1 MRRGRAVVAVVALA
15 ALGAA
20 ALLFMVR
27 GREVDIVVVQRAP
40 IVQSVVATGRIATP
54 ARIEVSSQ
62 LTARI
67 ERIEVREGD
76 VVSAGALLVQLRS
89 DEAEAALAAA
99 RAALREA
106 EGRQRQLVGVQ
117 RPVAEQQLV
126 QAQANLRLA
135 EQDLVRARDLV
146 ARGFV
151 AQARVDDAVRGAAT
165 AGAVLEAAQA
175 QARANRE
182 GGAEAEL
189 ARIRIEQA
197 RANVATASARLDLL
211 ALRAPVDA
219 VVLTR
224 EAEPGDTAQAG
235 RPVLT
240 LAQQGETRI
249 IAAVDEKNLRH
260 LKPGQRASALADAF
274 PASPFEAELYY
285 VAPSVDAQR
294 GTVEVRLRVARPPA
308 FVKPEMTV
316 SVEMVVGRRESALVL
331 PADAIR
337 TPGPPGPDTGTGTG
351 AAGTVAAGADA
362 IAGGAGAQAEV
373 LVVRDGRAER
383 VPVVLGLRGIGTVE
397 VAQGL
402 AEGDAVILP
411 SSPAQVGERVRERTV
426 RAKANLQSV
435 PPMSR

>member
-1 MRRGRAVVAVVALA
+1 MRRGRWLVAVSALL
-15 ALGAA
+15 ALGAV
-20 ALLFMVR
+20 ALLLANR
-27 GREVDIVVVQRAP
+27 GREVDIVAVLRAP

-62 LTARI
+62 LAARI

-76 VVSAGALLVQLRS
+76 AVSAGALLVQLRS

-135 EQDLVRARDLV
+135 DQELARARDLV

-182 GGAEAEL
+182 DGAETEL

-197 RANVATASARLDLL
+197 RANVATASARLELL

-240 LAQQGETRI
+240 LAQQGETRV
-249 IAAVDEKNLRH
+249 IAAVDEKNLRY
-260 LKPGQRASALADAF
+260 LQPGQRASALADAF
-274 PASPFEAELYY
+274 PASPFEAELTYI
-285 VAPSVDAQR
+285 APSVDAQR
-294 GTVEVRLRVARPPA
+294 GTVEVRLRVAQPPA
-308 FVKPEMTV
+308 FVRPEMTV
-316 SVEMVVGRRESALVL
+316 SVEMLVGRRESALVL

-337 TPGPPGPDTGTGTG
+337 TAGS
-351 AAGTVAAGADA
+351 AAET
-362 IAGGAGAQAEV
+362 GAGAQAEV

-397 VAQGL
+397 IVQGL
-402 AEGDAVILP
+402 AEGDTVILP
-411 SSPAQVGERVRERTV
+411 SSPAHAGERVRERRA

-435 PPMSR
+435 PPMSQ

>member
-1 MRRGRAVVAVVALA
+1 MLRGRWLVIALA
-15 ALGAA
+15 LFALGAVA
-20 ALLFMVR
+20 WLVAGR
-27 GREVDIVVVQRAP
+27 GREVDIVKVQRAP

-62 LTARI
+62 LAARI

-76 VVSAGALLVQLRS
+76 VVRAGALLVQLRS

-106 EGRQRQLVGVQ
+106 EGRQSQLVGVQ
-117 RPVAEQQLV
+117 RPVSEQQLV

-135 EQDLVRARDLV
+135 EQELERARELV

-165 AGAVLEAAQA
+165 ARAVLEAAQA

-224 EAEPGDTAQAG
+224 VAEPGDTAQAG
-235 RPVLT
+235 RAVLT

-249 IAAVDEKNLRH
+249 IATVDEKNLRH

-294 GTVEVRLRVARPPA
+294 GTVEVRLRVAQPPA
-308 FVKPEMTV
+308 FLKPEMTV

-331 PADAIR
+331 PADALR
-337 TPGPPGPDTGTGTG
+337 ESALA
-351 AAGTVAAGADA
+351 AAGGDAA
-362 IAGGAGAQAEV
+362 AGGAGGTAAGVDRTGVRAQV
-373 LVVRDGRAER
+373 LVARDGRAVG
-383 VPVVLGLRGIGTVE
+383 VPVELGLRGIGTVE
-397 VAQGL
+397 VVRGL

-411 SSPAQVGERVRERTV
+411 SSSVAAGDRVRPRKE
-426 RAKANLQSV
+426 RAKANALAV
-435 PPMSR
+435 PPMAR

>member
-1 MRRGRAVVAVVALA
+1 MRRGRGVVAVVALA

-62 LTARI
+62 LAARI

-135 EQDLVRARDLV
+135 EQELVRARDLV

-151 AQARVDDAVRGAAT
+151 AQARVDDAVRSAAT

-182 GGAEAEL
+182 DGAEAEL

-211 ALRAPVDA
+211 ALRAPADA

-260 LKPGQRASALADAF
+260 LKPGQHASALADAF

-351 AAGTVAAGADA
+351 AAGTVAGGADA
-362 IAGGAGAQAEV
+362 IAGGAGVQAEV